1 MAPPRTTMNSKWVR
15 CQDGTLLNLD
25 NVSVIKCDGVHV
37 NDSFVVFAASGD
49 ANEDARITTI
59 AEFEYN
65 GALDDAGYRE
75 AKKNAEELMSA
86 LSRVVNAYEGR
97 KRS

>member
-1 MAPPRTTMNSKWVR
+1 MNSKWVR

-25 NVSVIKCDGVHV
+25 NVDVIKTQNWRVLETKSDAISVVAISGP
-37 NDSFVVFAASGD
+37 NDECQTWTSI
-49 ANEDARITTI
+49 ANF
-59 AEFEYN
+59 EFN

-97 KRS
+97 KAR